1 MPPIRG
7 HKVLVIGG
15 SSGIGAAV
23 AKLAGQEGATVAIA
37 SSNPT
42 RVETALQKLRTDVP
56 EATFSGFTVDVSQ
69 DDVEERL
76 DKLFSKVTTDLGGQ
90 LDHIVYTANSLQ
102 LLPLT
107 ALTVPYL
114 RSSVQFMYVVPLILG
129 KLAPKY
135 IKNSYTSSITFTT
148 GRAAERPLKNFSAV
162 AGVGAGLFGITKS
175 LALELVPI
183 RVNLVSP
190 GTTDTDILG
199 PPEVR
204 APRLAAVAKGS
215 LLGKVATPEEV
226 AEAYIYYMRDTNNTG
241 SHISTSGGDLIQQPA
256 SDGHF

>member
-23 AKLAGQEGATVAIA
+23 AKLAGQEGASVAIA

-42 RVETALQKLRTDVP
+42 RVENAVQKLRAAVP
-56 EATFSGFTVDVSQ
+56 EATFSGYTVDVNQ

-76 DKLFSKVTTDLGGQ
+76 DKLFADVTAGLGGQ
-90 LDHIVYTANSLQ
+90 LDHIVYTANVIQ
-102 LLPLT
+102 FTPLSSV
-107 ALTVPYL
+107 TVPFL
-114 RSSVQFMYVVPLILG
+114 RSNVQFGYVVPLILA

-135 IKNSYTSSITFTT
+135 VRSSYTSSITFTT
-148 GRAAERPLKNFSAV
+148 GRAAERPVKGV
-162 AGVGAGLFGITKS
+162 AALAGIGAGLFGITRS
-175 LALELVPI
+175 LALELAPV

-190 GTTDTDILG
+190 GTTDTDIFG

-204 APRLAAVAKGS
+204 APRLAEEAKNS
-215 LLGKVATPEEV
+215 LLGKVAAPEEV
-226 AEAYIYYMRDTNNTG
+226 AEAYIYYMKDTNNTG
-241 SHISTSGGDLIQQPA
+241 SHISTSGGALIQ
-256 SDGHF
+256 